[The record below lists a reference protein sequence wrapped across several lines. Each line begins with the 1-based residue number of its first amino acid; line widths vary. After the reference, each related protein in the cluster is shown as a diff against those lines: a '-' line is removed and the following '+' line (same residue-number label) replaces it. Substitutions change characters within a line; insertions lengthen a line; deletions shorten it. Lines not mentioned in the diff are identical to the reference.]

1 VLADEARFVS
11 LAEIIRS
18 RPPAVQ
24 SVPTVGAS
32 VPDRCA
38 PESVEPSAPEPD
50 PALEARGVAE
60 VAALPAAEPSGP
72 ESASA
77 VRAARLFR
85 AALADAF
92 DALAAEL
99 AAALAS
105 DVLGRELQL
114 SACDIESIAR
124 RLIAERCAD
133 EPLSVRVSPADAGF
147 ACDLPIVADS
157 RLRPGDAVLV
167 CRNGEIDARLAV
179 RFAHVVAAV
188 AP

>member
-1 VLADEARFVS
+1 MLADEARFVS

-60 VAALPAAEPSGP
+60 VAARTAEPSGP

>member
-1 VLADEARFVS
+1 MRILLVEDDELVADAIVRGLS
-11 LAEIIRS
+11 LS
-18 RPPAVQ
+18 GF
-24 SVPTVGAS
+24 TV
-32 VPDRCA
+32 DRA
-38 PESVEPSAPEPD
+38 PSAEQ
-50 PALEARGVAE
+50 A
-60 VAALPAAEPSGP
+60 
-72 ESASA
+72 
-77 VRAARLFR
+77 
-85 AALADAF
+85 
-92 DALAAEL
+92 

-133 EPLSVRVSPADAGF
+133 EPLSVRVCPADAGF

>member
-1 VLADEARFVS
+1 MLAGEARFVS

-24 SVPTVGAS
+24 SVPTLAAP

-38 PESVEPSAPEPD
+38 PEPVAPSSPAPESAVP
-50 PALEARGVAE
+50 VAE
-60 VAALPAAEPSGP
+60 PAGL

-92 DALAAEL
+92 DALAADL

-105 DVLGRELQL
+105 DVLGRELRL
-114 SACDIESIAR
+114 SACDIASIAR
-124 RLIAERCAD
+124 RLIAERWAD
-133 EPLSVRVSPADAGF
+133 EPLSVRVSPADVGF
-147 ACDLPIVADS
+147 ACDLPIVGDS
-157 RLRPGDAVLV
+157 QLRPGDAVLV

-179 RFAHVVAAV
+179 RFAHVIAAV

>member
-1 VLADEARFVS
+1 VLADDARFVS

-18 RPPAVQ
+18 RPLAVQ
-24 SVPTVGAS
+24 IGPTTVALVLERG
-32 VPDRCA
+32 A
-38 PESVEPSAPEPD
+38 PETVEFSPPEPD
-50 PALEARGVAE
+50 SVLETRAVVEVARLPVAE
-60 VAALPAAEPSGP
+60 PAGP
-72 ESASA
+72 ETASA

-114 SACDIESIAR
+114 SACDIASIAR

-133 EPLSVRVSPADAGF
+133 EPLSVRVCPADAGF
-147 ACDLPIVADS
+147 GCDLPIVADPQ
-157 RLRPGDAVLV
+157 LRPGDAVLV